1 MSGPADGA
9 GRVAVPSIP
18 RRAGAVAALGLVG
31 VAALLLRP
39 LPPAVVGAASAAEPL
54 PVPLELLLLL
64 NPALLVVAAAL
75 IGAAVAHRVGLVSV
89 AAGTASGRLAVRG
102 LGLGAAW
109 GMAFGLA
116 LAGMDAALAP
126 WLGPAW
132 QALVAAQPTGAA
144 VALSSVLYG
153 GLAEEVML
161 RWGVMSL
168 VAWAAALLAGP
179 RHRRLATV
187 LGVVSAA
194 GLFALAHLPVLAVQ
208 VELTAPVV
216 VRTLVLNGA
225 AGLLCGWLFW
235 RHHIEAAMAAHAAMH
250 LGMQAGRALAG

>member
-1 MSGPADGA
+1 MSRLADRA
-9 GRVAVPSIP
+9 GIVGTASFP

-39 LPPAVVGAASAAEPL
+39 LPPALVIAASAAEPL

-75 IGAAVAHRVGLVSV
+75 LGAAVAHRVGLGSV
-89 AAGTASGRLAVRG
+89 AAGTASGRSAVRC
-102 LGLGAAW
+102 LGVGVAW
-109 GMAFGLA
+109 GMAFGFA
-116 LAGMDAALAP
+116 LAAADGALAP
-126 WLGPAW
+126 GLGPAW

-144 VALSSVLYG
+144 VVLSSVLYG

-179 RHRRLATV
+179 RHRGLAMG
-187 LGVVSAA
+187 LGIVAA
-194 GLFALAHLPVLAVQ
+194 ACLFALAHLPVLALQ
-208 VELTAPVV
+208 VELSAPVV
-216 VRTLVLNGA
+216 VRTLLLNFA

-235 RHHIEAAMAAHAAMH
+235 RHHLEAAMAAHAAMH
-250 LGMQAGRALAG
+250 LGIQAWQLLA